1 MSPVRNRSLST
12 SNISGGT
19 PTPHS
24 LATNRTREH
33 CMGKYAIRRVLLFI
47 PTLLLATV
55 MVFALFWIVPGD
67 PALTIL
73 GGGEGDSGTV
83 SPEQLEQL
91 RQRLGLHR
99 PMYVQYV
106 SWLWSV
112 LCGDLSTSL
121 WYKTPVWAQLKDR
134 FLVTMELAIMAIL
147 LAFWAAV
154 PLGVIS
160 AVKQDTGFDYA
171 SRVFSVIGIALPT
184 FWLGIL
190 IVYALASFFEWL
202 PPLGYATLRDDPFMN
217 LQQLILPALTLAFTD
232 LAFTSRVTRSS
243 MLEVMREDYLRTAR
257 AKGLVERLVVGRH
270 ALKNA
275 LLPVLTVSGY
285 QFARLLG
292 GVIIVESIFV
302 VPGMGTLLIDSI
314 IHRDFIVLQA
324 IVLLIAAVVLILNLM
339 VDLSYGVLD
348 PRVRY
353 Q

>member
-1 MSPVRNRSLST
+1 
-12 SNISGGT
+12 
-19 PTPHS
+19 
-24 LATNRTREH
+24 
-33 CMGKYAIRRVLLFI
+33 MGKYALRRTLLFI
-47 PTLLLATV
+47 PTLLVASVL
-55 MVFALFWIVPGD
+55 VFTLFWIVPGD

-73 GGGEGDSGTV
+73 GGGEGDSGAV
-83 SPEQLEQL
+83 SSEQLQQL
-91 RQRLGLHR
+91 RQKLGLDR
-99 PMYVQYV
+99 PLHVQYA
-106 SWLWSV
+106 SWLANV
-112 LCGDLSTSL
+112 LRGDLGTSL
-121 WYKTPVWAQLKDR
+121 WYKTPVWSQLKDR
-134 FLVTMELAIMAIL
+134 FLVTMELAVMAIV
-147 LAFWAAV
+147 LAVAAAV

-160 AVKQDTGFDYA
+160 AVKQDTGLDYA
-171 SRVFSVIGIALPT
+171 SRIFSSIGIALPT

-190 IVYALASFFEWL
+190 IVYALATFFEWL
-202 PPLGYATLRDDPFMN
+202 PPLGYATLWEDPLLN
-217 LQQLILPALTLAFTD
+217 LQQLFLPALTLAFND
-232 LAFTSRVTRSS
+232 LAFTARVTRSS

-257 AKGLVERLVVGRH
+257 AKGLVELRVIARH

-302 VPGMGTLLIDSI
+302 VPGMGTLLIESI

>member
-1 MSPVRNRSLST
+1 
-12 SNISGGT
+12 
-19 PTPHS
+19 
-24 LATNRTREH
+24 
-33 CMGKYAIRRVLLFI
+33 MGKYAIRRTLLFI
-47 PTLLLATV
+47 PTLLVATIL
-55 MVFALFWIVPGD
+55 VFTLFWIVPGD

-73 GGGEGDSGTV
+73 AGGEGDSGAV
-83 SPEQLEQL
+83 LPEQLQQL
-91 RQRLGLHR
+91 RQTLGLDR
-99 PMYVQYV
+99 PIYVQYA
-106 SWLWSV
+106 SWLTNV
-112 LCGDLSTSL
+112 LRGDLGTSL
-121 WYKTPVWAQLKDR
+121 WYKTPVWNQLKDR
-134 FLVTMELAIMAIL
+134 FLVTMELAVMAIV
-147 LAFWAAV
+147 LAIGAAV

-160 AVKQDTGFDYA
+160 AVKQDTGLDYL
-171 SRVFSVIGIALPT
+171 SRMFSSVGIALPT

-190 IVYALASFFEWL
+190 IVYAFATFFEWL
-202 PPLGYATLRDDPFMN
+202 PPLGYATLWDDPLLN
-217 LQQLILPALTLAFTD
+217 LQQLILPALTLAFND
-232 LAFTSRVTRSS
+232 LAFTARVTRSS

-257 AKGLVERLVVGRH
+257 AKGLVELRVIGRH